1 MKLVAQGGIL
11 LGLVL
16 VIFGIYLV
24 ITGGGMASLVI
35 VGLGLVLGLIGGGV
49 WAVNPDVQ
57 RRPTTGGID
66 RARSAWR

>member
-24 ITGGGMASLVI
+24 VTGGGMASLVVVG
-35 VGLGLVLGLIGGGV
+35 VGLILGLIGGGI
-49 WAVNPDVQ
+49 WAVNPATSSAP
-57 RRPTTGGID
+57 RTGGID
-66 RARSAWR
+66 ARRGAWR